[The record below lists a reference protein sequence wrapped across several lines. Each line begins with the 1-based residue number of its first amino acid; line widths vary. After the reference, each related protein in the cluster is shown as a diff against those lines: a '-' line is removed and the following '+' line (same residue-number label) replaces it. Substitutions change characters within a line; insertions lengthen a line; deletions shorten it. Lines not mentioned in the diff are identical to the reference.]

1 MPGGTRLGTLRSMR
15 SRFPF
20 PVALLF
26 LAVLAVPAAL
36 APPARPAAG
45 SIPDSAATT
54 VIVVRHAEKDTMM
67 VGADPPLSA
76 AGILRAHELAR
87 VLADA
92 GISAIYVTP
101 WQRNRQ
107 TAQPLA
113 DRIGDTLTVVDAVDE
128 TVERLRT
135 RHAGRTVLVVGHS
148 NTVPQIIEKLAGV
161 TIPPF
166 VERDFDRLYVVT
178 LLPGR
183 PARVT
188 ALHYGAAR
196 AP

>member
-1 MPGGTRLGTLRSMR
+1 MRFRL
-15 SRFPF
+15 
-20 PVALLF
+20 LL
-26 LAVLAVPAAL
+26 LHCLL
-36 APPARPAAG
+36 APASMAWAAG
-45 SIPDSAATT
+45 ADSTT
-54 VIVVRHAEKDTMM
+54 TIILVRHAEKDTL
-67 VGADPPLSA
+67 VIGADPPLSA

-92 GISAIYVTP
+92 RISAIYVTP

-107 TAQPLA
+107 TALPLA
-113 DRIGDTLTVVDAVDE
+113 ERLGDTLTVVDKVDE

-148 NTVPQIIEKLAGV
+148 NTLPQLVEQLTGEK
-161 TIPPF
+161 IPPF
-166 VERDFDRLYVVT
+166 VERDFDRMYVVT
-178 LLPGR
+178 LAPGR
-183 PARVT
+183 AATLT